1 MTILL
6 KDALVYSGAGFELR
20 SVLIHDFVIGG
31 LSVSF
36 SDLNVQAINARVID
50 CKSKLLL
57 LPGFADVHVHLREPG
72 FSYKETIKTGTE
84 AAAAAGYTLLC
95 TMPNVN
101 PVPDCPE
108 NLKVQTDMIERDAVI
123 DVLPFASITKNRRGR
138 GELVDFAALAPM
150 VAGFS
155 DDGTGIQT
163 GDLMEEAMRRCVK
176 TGKLISAHCEDESLL
191 HGGYIHDGAYCRAH
205 GHKGIC
211 SESEWGQIERDL
223 ALAEKT
229 GCRYHVCHISTK
241 ESVQLIREAKKRG
254 VPVTCETAPHYLVL
268 CEDDLQEDGRFK
280 MNPPLR
286 SAADKQAL
294 IEGVQDGTIDVIATD
309 HAPHSA
315 EEKARGL
322 KGSAMGVVGL
332 ETAFPVLYTKLVKTG
347 VISLERLVQM
357 MSARPREIFGLA
369 GGKIEPGAPADLCLI
384 DPERVFTVE
393 PDKFKSK
400 GRATPFAGMQ
410 LQGVNL
416 LTLRRGEI
424 VYEAL

>member
-241 ESVQLIREAKKRG
+241 ESVQLIREAKRRD